1 MAVTHAGG
9 RPKDHKHTPGEVR
22 TCVVA
27 EPAEGARLPSG
38 GRGLVSGRSSPT
50 PPSTSDFSDQTKAT
64 TSSSS
69 SWTTRPAICTRV
81 GVCVR
86 SACGRREA
94 SGGVPDV
101 SAGGAHETATPP
113 GSCGGTPFPWE
124 RGSSAPQAATLLPW
138 QRAAFERRG
147 GGGAASSAQMASFSL
162 SKQPTRD
169 TLLFLSSS
177 TIPPPTTKI
186 RRAKRLFRQFFFF
199 FQFTITRMKTF
210 WPQFLLI
217 WKWDYLGLKNVS
229 TCFISK
235 GVFFFF
241 KPGHVI
247 CQFLDCELKPTLDL
261 GPTETPKRERPRR
274 RPQR

>member
-64 TSSSS
+64 TSSS

-177 TIPPPTTKI
+177 TIPPPPKKNQKSKKI
-186 RRAKRLFRQFFFF
+186 IQAIFFFF
-199 FQFTITRMKTF
+199 PIHDNTNENILAAIPSHLEM
-210 WPQFLLI
+210 
-217 WKWDYLGLKNVS
+217 GLFRIKKCVHLFHFKRS
-229 TCFISK
+229 
-235 GVFFFF
+235 FFFF
-241 KPGHVI
+241 
-247 CQFLDCELKPTLDL
+247 
-261 GPTETPKRERPRR
+261 
-274 RPQR
+274 